1 MATVSIKPIEKGCIH
16 RICSG
21 QVVLDLATAVK
32 ELVENS
38 LDAGAT
44 TIEVKLKDYGS
55 ESIEVADNG
64 SGVAPENYEALTV
77 KYSTS
82 KINTFNDLESLNS
95 FGFRG
100 EALSSLCALS
110 KVSIVTR
117 TKNEEM
123 ATRVEYDHGGKI
135 CTQAT
140 AARAV
145 GTLVCVKDL
154 FATLPVRHKEFK
166 RNLKREYGRLIS
178 LLQAYAL
185 ICTSVRMICTHQAKQ
200 GSRST
205 VVSTQGGGSLRGNL
219 VTIFGAVTAAAM
231 MQLEV
236 DLSVLGCHVSGYLS
250 KATAGCGRASGDR
263 QFFFLNGRPVDLPK
277 VGKLMNEIYRS
288 FNMSQFPMVVID
300 FKIPTNNYD
309 INVTPDKRKV
319 FLQEEKTLLAELKEV
334 LLGLYEPSRN
344 TFHVQKVDV
353 RPSHKAQEVTA
364 AASNRE
370 PAVELVDENQ
380 RNPTGEP
387 AAVKSLERDDLDLGR
402 AAKR

>member
-1 MATVSIKPIEKGCIH
+1 
-16 RICSG
+16 
-21 QVVLDLATAVK
+21 
-32 ELVENS
+32 
-38 LDAGAT
+38 
-44 TIEVKLKDYGS
+44 
-55 ESIEVADNG
+55 
-64 SGVAPENYEALTV
+64 
-77 KYSTS
+77 
-82 KINTFNDLESLNS
+82 
-95 FGFRG
+95 
-100 EALSSLCALS
+100 
-110 KVSIVTR
+110 
-117 TKNEEM
+117 M
-123 ATRVEYDHGGKI
+123 ATRVEYDHEGKI

-178 LLQAYAL
+178 LLQAR
-185 ICTSVRMICTHQAKQ
+185 TRTHLAF
-200 GSRST
+200 T
-205 VVSTQGGGSLRGNL
+205 VLVPCVCSNLYERPHDLYSSGSLRGNL
-219 VTIFGAVTAAAM
+219 VTIFGAVSAAAM

-319 FLQEEKTLLAELKEV
+319 SQHPLST
-334 LLGLYEPSRN
+334 SS
-344 TFHVQKVDV
+344 HQKHCPHTTEDFC
-353 RPSHKAQEVTA
+353 
-364 AASNRE
+364 
-370 PAVELVDENQ
+370 
-380 RNPTGEP
+380 
-387 AAVKSLERDDLDLGR
+387 
-402 AAKR
+402 